1 MEGRIERQSK
11 MLESEGAAKKETHD
25 PDNGFSWRTTLP
37 RTFAATDDSLGGE
50 EGLFGTAWRSTLHI
64 CKLNGAEFY

>member
-11 MLESEGAAKKETHD
+11 MLESEGTAKKETHD

-50 EGLFGTAWRSTLHI
+50 EGLSGQPGEEHYIFAM
-64 CKLNGAEFY
+64 